1 MQQSSPATALPMLV
15 KKLTSL
21 PSIMSYPLLFVASRN
36 NVLVIDGDMNAQIGK
51 NVNHKFS
58 LHNSSNRNG
67 EHLTDFMLE
76 NRLNILQY

>member
-21 PSIMSYPLLFVASRN
+21 PSMMSYPALFVASRN
-36 NVLVIDGDMNAQIGK
+36 NVLVIGDMNAQISK

-58 LHNSSNRNG
+58 LYNLSNKWATNWFHARK
-67 EHLTDFMLE
+67 
-76 NRLNILQY
+76 